1 MELLRS
7 SIIGKEFI
15 NYRKTTMKEHRLN
28 FSHKVR
34 VKGIGNIPI
43 VLDSVDKQLSD
54 ALCEVDGRYKT
65 YGKEIVLHMD
75 QTINDVLKE
84 VKIILLKKD
93 LESIVKNENIVLG
106 LENGSIP
113 ELNVTLGEL
122 YKQYRNMDD
131 KILYLLVSKETSVF
145 GFIMSIIQY
154 LKNLLFNR
162 Q

>member
-15 NYRKTTMKEHRLN
+15 NYRKTTMKENRLN

-65 YGKEIVLHMD
+65 YGKEIILHMD

-93 LESIVKNENIVLG
+93 LESIVKNDNIVLG

-122 YKQYRNMDD
+122 YKKYRNMDD